1 MINNSR
7 TRQNG
12 FTLIELMIVVAIVGI
27 LGTVAF
33 PAYQD
38 YAIRSQVS
46 EAISLAGAAKT
57 AITEVYMQSG
67 KAPANRTA
75 AGLSAIGSDTAGAY
89 VSALDIKNGVITA
102 TFSSM
107 PPQRAHTGINAKTL
121 TFVPFLSTD
130 GGVSFKCRALGSS
143 ATTGSGSLM
152 TGSADSAGSLEG
164 RYAPQEC
171 RL

>member
-1 MINNSR
+1 MFNNSNA
-7 TRQNG
+7 RQRG

-27 LGTVAF
+27 LGTVAL

-38 YAIRSQVS
+38 YTIRSQVS

-67 KAPANRTA
+67 QAPANRAA
-75 AGLSAIGSDTAGAY
+75 AGLSAMGSDTSGAY

-102 TFSSM
+102 TFSST
-107 PPQRAHTGINAKTL
+107 PPQHANIGVNGKTL
-121 TFVPFLSTD
+121 TFVPFLSAE
-130 GGVSFKCRALGSS
+130 GGVAFKCRALGST
-143 ATTGSGSLM
+143 ATTGAGIVM
-152 TGSADSAGSLEG
+152 TGAADGTGSLEG
-164 RYAPQEC
+164 KYAPQEC